1 MELNEMRKTNPEEGV
16 SPNNKKTEPE
26 TPRYFEPQRRRF
38 LVALGLAL
46 LAALPVKILSDTG
59 KTRRR
64 INRSRPVSEVWLMSS
79 CIRCGM
85 CINACPEGR
94 IRPVMLETGIEG
106 FWTFKR
112 VGSCENY
119 HCRAC
124 AEACPTGAI
133 RI

>member
-1 MELNEMRKTNPEEGV
+1 MKKINSEEAV
-16 SPNNKKTEPE
+16 SPTYIKMKPE

-46 LAALPVKILSDTG
+46 VAAVPVKIFSDTG
-59 KTRRR
+59 KRRNR
-64 INRSRPVSEVWLMSS
+64 ITRSRPVSEVWLMSS

>member
-1 MELNEMRKTNPEEGV
+1 MKKTNAKEAV
-16 SPNNKKTEPE
+16 SPNNQKMKPE

-38 LVALGLAL
+38 LVALGLAIV
-46 LAALPVKILSDTG
+46 AALPVTIFSDAG
-59 KTRRR
+59 KRRR
-64 INRSRPVSEVWLMSS
+64 QITRSRPVSEEWLMSS

-94 IRPVMLETGIEG
+94 IRPVMLETGAEG

-133 RI
+133 RV